1 MYMKIFLIL
10 ILGFNFLYGADF
22 PNRIISLGPTLTEQ
36 LYLLNVGD
44 KVIGNTIYCKIP
56 EDAKNKEKVGTV
68 IEQDLE
74 KILTLKPDLVIASSL
89 TNPKTVKKLNNLGI
103 KVVRF
108 RYAKSFNEICDQFL
122 ELGKVIGKGKEA
134 KKIIKDVKY
143 KVGLLKKKTIVR
155 NSAKL
160 VPAGL
165 PSNVSIGGLKQGAR
179 QKVFVQIGAKPL
191 FTAIKDSFINDF
203 IEFAGGINIANT
215 KTGLYSREEV
225 VAQNPD
231 VIIITTMGIVGDNE
245 KKIWKKYKTINAVK
259 NNRIYIV
266 DSYKLCSPTP
276 VSFAETLK
284 EIVEV
289 LHK

>member
-1 MYMKIFLIL
+1 MKLFLIL
-10 ILGFNFLYGADF
+10 IFGFNFLYGADF

-36 LYLLNVGD
+36 LYLLDAGD
-44 KVIGNTIYCKIP
+44 KIIGNTIYCKIP
-56 EDAKNKEKVGTV
+56 PDAKNKEKVGTI

-89 TNPKTVKKLNNLGI
+89 TNPKTIKKLNNLGI
-103 KVVRF
+103 KVVQF
-108 RYAKSFNEICDQFL
+108 RYAKNFNEICQQFL
-122 ELGKVIGKGKEA
+122 ELGKIVGKKKGAE
-134 KKIIKDVKY
+134 KIIEEVRG
-143 KVGLLKKKTIVR
+143 KVELIKKKTITR
-155 NSAKL
+155 NSVK
-160 VPAGL
+160 AG
-165 PSNVSIGGLKQGAR
+165 

-191 FTAIKDSFINDF
+191 FTATKDSFINDF

-215 KTGLYSREEV
+215 KTGLYSREAV
-225 VAQNPD
+225 VSQNPD

-276 VSFAETLK
+276 ISFAETLN
-284 EIVEV
+284 EIVEI
-289 LHK
+289 LYPKNK

>member
-10 ILGFNFLYGADF
+10 ILGFNFLYGSDF

-36 LYLLNVGD
+36 LYLLNAGN
-44 KVIGNTIYCKIP
+44 KIIGNTIYCQKP
-56 EDAKNKEKVGTV
+56 PDAKKKEKVGTL

-74 KILTLKPDLVIASSL
+74 KILILKPNLVLASSL
-89 TNPKTVKKLNNLGI
+89 TNPKTIKKLNNLGI
-103 KVVRF
+103 KVVQF
-108 RYAKSFNEICDQFL
+108 SYAKNFNEICDQFL
-122 ELGKVIGKGKEA
+122 ELGKVVGKKKEA
-134 KKIIKDVKY
+134 ERIIE
-143 KVGLLKKKTIVR
+143 KVRGKVALLKKKTMTK
-155 NSAKL
+155 NSAK
-160 VPAGL
+160 A
-165 PSNVSIGGLKQGAR
+165 K

-191 FTAIKDSFINDF
+191 FTATKDSFINDF

-245 KKIWKKYKTINAVK
+245 KKIWKKYKTINAVI

-276 VSFAETLK
+276 VSFVETLN
-284 EIVEV
+284 EIVGI
-289 LHK
+289 LHPRNK